1 MEIIERATLQ
11 QHIANTPD
19 SYLRPLLAALYLE
32 DQDCQKAIELC
43 QQDLTIH
50 PFSTIGHYIWALATL
65 AMNDPNQ
72 TAIHLCAII
81 QIDGKFLQ
89 AYYKLAEL
97 GGDYLTQAELKYCY
111 EKICDL
117 NPYDNKSA
125 DKLSAFPLEL
135 QSQKPQSQAKPERTD
150 QVEKSSEKA
159 IMAESIESAPEID
172 PLTGANRLSQF
183 FESIKK
189 PTESLKSSG
198 IQPSPVPEEEAH
210 FGPIEKTAIE
220 TEPTV
225 EPEPTTSFDEPFLEE
240 PQVKE
245 SSGSSSISDLF
256 SRLREKPF
264 EEVQKENWMQEHLSS
279 TTPSPAIPTITES
292 EKPAVEPQA
301 VSQPQSETK
310 ATDIPAE
317 SKATATPKVAPTKAG
332 KASQK
337 PKSASNKQHPPHQP
351 KKSAASPSNISF
363 PIPTWTLVD
372 ILMKQKLYEQALSI
386 LDIIEAKSKNE
397 KDLEKVQASRAKI
410 VQLMAEERSG
420 EA

>member
-11 QHIANTPD
+11 QHITNTPD

-32 DQDCQKAIELC
+32 DQDCQSAIELC
-43 QQDLTIH
+43 RQDLAIH
-50 PFSTIGHYIWALATL
+50 PFSTIGHYIWALAAL
-65 AMNDPNQ
+65 AMNDLNQ
-72 TAIHLCAII
+72 AAIHLRAII

-89 AYYKLAEL
+89 AYYKLTEL

-117 NPYDNKSA
+117 NPYDKKST

-135 QSQKPQSQAKPERTD
+135 QSQKPQSPAKPERTD
-150 QVEKSSEKA
+150 QVKESSEKA
-159 IMAESIESAPEID
+159 IMAEPIESAPEID

-183 FESIKK
+183 FESVIKTTVTPNSSEIK
-189 PTESLKSSG
+189 PT
-198 IQPSPVPEEEAH
+198 PVPEEEAH

-225 EPEPTTSFDEPFLEE
+225 EPEPTISFDEPFPEE

-264 EEVQKENWMQEHLSS
+264 EEVQKENWLKEHLSGE
-279 TTPSPAIPTITES
+279 TPSPAMPTITES
-292 EKPAVEPQA
+292 DKPAVEPQA

-310 ATDIPAE
+310 ATDIP
-317 SKATATPKVAPTKAG
+317 KATATPKVAPTKAG
-332 KASQK
+332 KASPK
-337 PKSASNKQHPPHQP
+337 TKSASNKQRQSPQQ
-351 KKSAASPSNISF
+351 KKSAASPGNISF

-372 ILMKQKLYEQALSI
+372 ILMKQKLYEQALNI
-386 LDIIEAKSKNE
+386 LDIIESKSKNE

-410 VQLMAEERSG
+410 VRLMAEEQSG

>member
-11 QHIANTPD
+11 QHITNTPD

-32 DQDCQKAIELC
+32 DQDCQAAIELC
-43 QQDLTIH
+43 RQDLAIH
-50 PFSTIGHYIWALATL
+50 PFSTIGHYIWALAAL
-65 AMNDPNQ
+65 AMNDLNQ
-72 TAIHLCAII
+72 AAIHLRAII

-89 AYYKLAEL
+89 AYYKLTEL

-117 NPYDNKSA
+117 NPYDKKSA
-125 DKLSAFPLEL
+125 DRLSAFPLEL
-135 QSQKPQSQAKPERTD
+135 QSQKPQSPAKPERTD
-150 QVEKSSEKA
+150 QVKESSEKA
-159 IMAESIESAPEID
+159 IMAEPIESAPEID

-183 FESIKK
+183 FESVIKTTVTPNSSEIK
-189 PTESLKSSG
+189 PT
-198 IQPSPVPEEEAH
+198 PVPEEEAH

-220 TEPTV
+220 TELTL
-225 EPEPTTSFDEPFLEE
+225 EPEPTINFDKPFPEE

-264 EEVQKENWMQEHLSS
+264 EEVQKENWLKEHLSGE
-279 TTPSPAIPTITES
+279 TPSPAMPTITES
-292 EKPAVEPQA
+292 DKPAVEPQA

-310 ATDIPAE
+310 ATDIPAK

-337 PKSASNKQHPPHQP
+337 TKSASNKQRQSHQP
-351 KKSAASPSNISF
+351 KKSAASPGNISF

-372 ILMKQKLYEQALSI
+372 ILMKQKLYEQALNI
-386 LDIIEAKSKNE
+386 LDIIESKSKNE

-410 VQLMAEERSG
+410 VRLMAEEQSG

>member
-11 QHIANTPD
+11 QHITNTPD

-32 DQDCQKAIELC
+32 DQDCQAAIELC
-43 QQDLTIH
+43 RQDLAIH
-50 PFSTIGHYIWALATL
+50 PFSTIGHYIWALAAL
-65 AMNDPNQ
+65 AMNDLNQ
-72 TAIHLCAII
+72 AAIHLRAII

-89 AYYKLAEL
+89 AYYKLTEL

-117 NPYDNKSA
+117 NPYDKKSA
-125 DKLSAFPLEL
+125 DRLSAFPLEL
-135 QSQKPQSQAKPERTD
+135 QSQKPQSPAKPERTD
-150 QVEKSSEKA
+150 QVKESSEKA
-159 IMAESIESAPEID
+159 IMAEPIESAPEID

-183 FESIKK
+183 FESVIKTTVTPNSSEIK
-189 PTESLKSSG
+189 PT
-198 IQPSPVPEEEAH
+198 PVPEEEAH

-220 TEPTV
+220 TELTL
-225 EPEPTTSFDEPFLEE
+225 EPEPTINFDKPFPEE

-264 EEVQKENWMQEHLSS
+264 EEVQKENWLKEHLSGE
-279 TTPSPAIPTITES
+279 TPSPAMPTITES
-292 EKPAVEPQA
+292 DKPAVEPQA

-310 ATDIPAE
+310 ATDIP
-317 SKATATPKVAPTKAG
+317 KATATPKVAPTKAG
-332 KASQK
+332 KASPK
-337 PKSASNKQHPPHQP
+337 TKSASNKQRQSPQQ
-351 KKSAASPSNISF
+351 KKSAASPGNISF

-372 ILMKQKLYEQALSI
+372 ILMKQKLYEQALNI
-386 LDIIEAKSKNE
+386 LDIIESKSKNE

-410 VQLMAEERSG
+410 VRLMAEEQSG

>member
-11 QHIANTPD
+11 QHITNTPD

-32 DQDCQKAIELC
+32 DQDCQAAIELC
-43 QQDLTIH
+43 RQDLAIH
-50 PFSTIGHYIWALATL
+50 PFSTIGHYIWALAAL
-65 AMNDPNQ
+65 AMNDLNQ
-72 TAIHLCAII
+72 AAIHLRAII

-89 AYYKLAEL
+89 AYYKLTEL

-125 DKLSAFPLEL
+125 DRLSAFPLEL
-135 QSQKPQSQAKPERTD
+135 QSQKPQSPAKPERTD
-150 QVEKSSEKA
+150 QVEESSEKA
-159 IMAESIESAPEID
+159 IMAEPIESAPEID

-189 PTESLKSSG
+189 PTESLKSSE

-210 FGPIEKTAIE
+210 FGPIERTEIE

-372 ILMKQKLYEQALSI
+372 ILMKQKLYEQALNI
-386 LDIIEAKSKNE
+386 LDIIESKSKNE

-410 VQLMAEERSG
+410 VRLMAEEQSG

>member
-11 QHIANTPD
+11 QHITNTPD

-32 DQDCQKAIELC
+32 DQDCQSAIELC
-43 QQDLTIH
+43 RQDLAIH
-50 PFSTIGHYIWALATL
+50 PFSTIGHYIWALAAL
-65 AMNDPNQ
+65 AMNDLNQ
-72 TAIHLCAII
+72 AAIHLRAII

-89 AYYKLAEL
+89 AYYKLTEL

-117 NPYDNKSA
+117 NPYDKKSA
-125 DKLSAFPLEL
+125 DRLSAFPLEL
-135 QSQKPQSQAKPERTD
+135 QSQKPQSPAKPERTD
-150 QVEKSSEKA
+150 QVKESSEKA
-159 IMAESIESAPEID
+159 IMAEPIESAPEID

-183 FESIKK
+183 FESVIKTTVTPNSSEIK
-189 PTESLKSSG
+189 PTPL
-198 IQPSPVPEEEAH
+198 PEEEAH

-225 EPEPTTSFDEPFLEE
+225 EPEPTISFDEPFPEE

-264 EEVQKENWMQEHLSS
+264 EEVQKENWLKEHLSGE
-279 TTPSPAIPTITES
+279 TPSPAMPTITES
-292 EKPAVEPQA
+292 DKPAVEPQA

-310 ATDIPAE
+310 ATDIP
-317 SKATATPKVAPTKAG
+317 KATATPKVAPTKAG
-332 KASQK
+332 KASPK
-337 PKSASNKQHPPHQP
+337 TKSASNKQRQSPQQ
-351 KKSAASPSNISF
+351 KKSAASPGNISF

-372 ILMKQKLYEQALSI
+372 ILMKQKLYEQALNI
-386 LDIIEAKSKNE
+386 LDIIESKSKNE

-410 VQLMAEERSG
+410 VRLMAEEQSG

>member
-11 QHIANTPD
+11 QHITNTPD

-32 DQDCQKAIELC
+32 DQDCQSAIELC
-43 QQDLTIH
+43 RQDLAIH
-50 PFSTIGHYIWALATL
+50 PFSTIGHYIWALAAL
-65 AMNDPNQ
+65 AMNDLNQ
-72 TAIHLCAII
+72 AAIHLRAII

-89 AYYKLAEL
+89 AYYKLTEL

-117 NPYDNKSA
+117 NPYDKKST

-135 QSQKPQSQAKPERTD
+135 QSQKPQSPAKPERTD
-150 QVEKSSEKA
+150 QVKESSEKA
-159 IMAESIESAPEID
+159 IMAEPIESAPEID

-183 FESIKK
+183 FESVIKTTVTPNSSEIK
-189 PTESLKSSG
+189 PT
-198 IQPSPVPEEEAH
+198 PVPEEEAH

-225 EPEPTTSFDEPFLEE
+225 EPEPTISFDEPFPEE

-264 EEVQKENWMQEHLSS
+264 EEVQKENWLKEHLSGE
-279 TTPSPAIPTITES
+279 TPSPAMPTITES
-292 EKPAVEPQA
+292 DKPAVEPQA

-310 ATDIPAE
+310 ATDIP
-317 SKATATPKVAPTKAG
+317 KATATPKVAPTKAG
-332 KASQK
+332 KASPK
-337 PKSASNKQHPPHQP
+337 TKSASNKQRQSHQP
-351 KKSAASPSNISF
+351 KKSAASPGNISF

-372 ILMKQKLYEQALSI
+372 ILMKQKLYEQALNI
-386 LDIIEAKSKNE
+386 LDIIESKSKNE

-410 VQLMAEERSG
+410 VRLMAEEQSG

>member
-11 QHIANTPD
+11 QHITNTPD

-32 DQDCQKAIELC
+32 DQDCQSAIELC
-43 QQDLTIH
+43 RQDLAIH
-50 PFSTIGHYIWALATL
+50 PFSTIGHYIWALAAL
-65 AMNDPNQ
+65 AMNDLNQ
-72 TAIHLCAII
+72 AAIHLRAII

-89 AYYKLAEL
+89 AYYKLTEL

-117 NPYDNKSA
+117 NPYDKKSA
-125 DKLSAFPLEL
+125 DRLSAFPLEL
-135 QSQKPQSQAKPERTD
+135 QSQKPQSPAKPERTD
-150 QVEKSSEKA
+150 QVKESSEKA
-159 IMAESIESAPEID
+159 IMAEPIESAPEID

-183 FESIKK
+183 FESVIKTTVTPNSSEIK
-189 PTESLKSSG
+189 PT
-198 IQPSPVPEEEAH
+198 PVPEEEAH

-220 TEPTV
+220 TELTL
-225 EPEPTTSFDEPFLEE
+225 EPEPTINFDKPFPEE

-264 EEVQKENWMQEHLSS
+264 EEVQKENWLKEHLSGE
-279 TTPSPAIPTITES
+279 TPSPAMPTITES
-292 EKPAVEPQA
+292 DKPAVEPQA

-310 ATDIPAE
+310 ATDIP
-317 SKATATPKVAPTKAG
+317 KATATPKVAPTKAG
-332 KASQK
+332 KASPK
-337 PKSASNKQHPPHQP
+337 TKSASNKQRQSPQQ
-351 KKSAASPSNISF
+351 KKSAASPGNISF

-372 ILMKQKLYEQALSI
+372 ILMKQKLYEQALNI
-386 LDIIEAKSKNE
+386 LDIIESKSKNE

-410 VQLMAEERSG
+410 VRLMAEEQSG

>member
-11 QHIANTPD
+11 QHITNTPD

-32 DQDCQKAIELC
+32 DQDCQSAIELC
-43 QQDLTIH
+43 RQDLAIH
-50 PFSTIGHYIWALATL
+50 PFSTIGHYIWALAAL
-65 AMNDPNQ
+65 AMNDLNQ
-72 TAIHLCAII
+72 AAIHLRAII

-89 AYYKLAEL
+89 AYYKLTEL

-117 NPYDNKSA
+117 NPYDKKST

-135 QSQKPQSQAKPERTD
+135 QSQKPQSPAKPERTD
-150 QVEKSSEKA
+150 QVKESSEKA
-159 IMAESIESAPEID
+159 IMAEPIESAPEID

-198 IQPSPVPEEEAH
+198 IQPTPVPEEEAH

-220 TEPTV
+220 TEPIV
-225 EPEPTTSFDEPFLEE
+225 EPEPTISFDEPFPKE
-240 PQVKE
+240 PQAKE

-264 EEVQKENWMQEHLSS
+264 EEVQKENWLKEHLSGE
-279 TTPSPAIPTITES
+279 TPSPAIPTITES
-292 EKPAVEPQA
+292 DKPAVEPQA

-310 ATDIPAE
+310 ATDIP
-317 SKATATPKVAPTKAG
+317 KATATPKVAPTKAG
-332 KASQK
+332 KASPK
-337 PKSASNKQHPPHQP
+337 TKSASNKQRQSPQQ
-351 KKSAASPSNISF
+351 KKSAASPGNISF

-372 ILMKQKLYEQALSI
+372 ILMKQKLYEQALNI
-386 LDIIEAKSKNE
+386 LDIIESKSKNE

-410 VQLMAEERSG
+410 VRLMAEEQSG

>member
-11 QHIANTPD
+11 QHITNTPD

-32 DQDCQKAIELC
+32 DQDCQSAIELC
-43 QQDLTIH
+43 RQDLAIH
-50 PFSTIGHYIWALATL
+50 PFSTIGHYIWALAAL
-65 AMNDPNQ
+65 AMNDLNQ
-72 TAIHLCAII
+72 AATHLRAII

-89 AYYKLAEL
+89 AYYKLTEL

-117 NPYDNKSA
+117 NPYDKKST

-135 QSQKPQSQAKPERTD
+135 QSQKPQSPAKPERTD
-150 QVEKSSEKA
+150 QVKESSEKA
-159 IMAESIESAPEID
+159 IMAEPIESAPEID

-183 FESIKK
+183 FESVIKTTVTPNSSEIK
-189 PTESLKSSG
+189 PT
-198 IQPSPVPEEEAH
+198 PVPEEEAH

-225 EPEPTTSFDEPFLEE
+225 EPEPTISFDEPFPEE

-264 EEVQKENWMQEHLSS
+264 EEVQKENWMQEHLSGE
-279 TTPSPAIPTITES
+279 TPSPAIPTITES
-292 EKPAVEPQA
+292 DKPAVEPQA

-310 ATDIPAE
+310 ATDIP
-317 SKATATPKVAPTKAG
+317 KATATPKVAPTKAG
-332 KASQK
+332 KASPK
-337 PKSASNKQHPPHQP
+337 TKSASNKQRQSHQP
-351 KKSAASPSNISF
+351 KKSAASPGNISF

-372 ILMKQKLYEQALSI
+372 ILMKQKLYEQALNI
-386 LDIIEAKSKNE
+386 LDIIESKSKNE

-410 VQLMAEERSG
+410 VRLMAEEQSG

>member
-11 QHIANTPD
+11 QHITNTPD

-32 DQDCQKAIELC
+32 DQDCQSAIELC
-43 QQDLTIH
+43 RQDLAIH
-50 PFSTIGHYIWALATL
+50 PFSTIGHYIWALAAL
-65 AMNDPNQ
+65 AMNDLNQ
-72 TAIHLCAII
+72 AAIHLRAII

-89 AYYKLAEL
+89 AYYKLTEL

-117 NPYDNKSA
+117 NPYDKKST

-135 QSQKPQSQAKPERTD
+135 QSQKPQSPAKPERTD
-150 QVEKSSEKA
+150 QVKESSEKA
-159 IMAESIESAPEID
+159 IMAEPIESAPEID

-183 FESIKK
+183 FESVIKTTVTPNSSEIK
-189 PTESLKSSG
+189 PT
-198 IQPSPVPEEEAH
+198 PVPEEEAH

-225 EPEPTTSFDEPFLEE
+225 EPEPTISFDEPFPKE
-240 PQVKE
+240 PQAKE

-264 EEVQKENWMQEHLSS
+264 EEVQKENWLKEHLSGE
-279 TTPSPAIPTITES
+279 TPSPAMPTITES
-292 EKPAVEPQA
+292 DKPAVEPQA

-310 ATDIPAE
+310 ATDIP
-317 SKATATPKVAPTKAG
+317 KATATPKVAPTKAG
-332 KASQK
+332 KASPK
-337 PKSASNKQHPPHQP
+337 TKSASNKQRQSPQQ
-351 KKSAASPSNISF
+351 KKSAASPGNISF

-372 ILMKQKLYEQALSI
+372 ILMKQKLYEQALNI
-386 LDIIEAKSKNE
+386 LDIIESKSKNE

-410 VQLMAEERSG
+410 VRLMAEEQSG

>member
-11 QHIANTPD
+11 QHITNTPD

-32 DQDCQKAIELC
+32 DQDCQSAIELC
-43 QQDLTIH
+43 RQDLAIH
-50 PFSTIGHYIWALATL
+50 PFSTIGHYIWALAAL
-65 AMNDPNQ
+65 AMNDLNQ
-72 TAIHLCAII
+72 AAIHLRAII

-89 AYYKLAEL
+89 AYYKLTEL

-117 NPYDNKSA
+117 NPYDKKSA
-125 DKLSAFPLEL
+125 DRLSAFPLEL
-135 QSQKPQSQAKPERTD
+135 QSQKPQSPAKPERTD
-150 QVEKSSEKA
+150 QVKESSEKA
-159 IMAESIESAPEID
+159 IMAEPIESAPEID

-183 FESIKK
+183 FESVIKTTVTPNSSEIK
-189 PTESLKSSG
+189 PT
-198 IQPSPVPEEEAH
+198 PVPEEEAH

-220 TEPTV
+220 TELTL
-225 EPEPTTSFDEPFLEE
+225 EPEPTINFDKPFPEE

-264 EEVQKENWMQEHLSS
+264 EEVQKENWLKEHLSGE
-279 TTPSPAIPTITES
+279 TPSPAMPTITES
-292 EKPAVEPQA
+292 DKPAVEPQA

-310 ATDIPAE
+310 ATDIP
-317 SKATATPKVAPTKAG
+317 KATATPKVAPTKAG
-332 KASQK
+332 KASPK
-337 PKSASNKQHPPHQP
+337 TKSASNKQRQSPQP
-351 KKSAASPSNISF
+351 KKSAASPGNISF

-372 ILMKQKLYEQALSI
+372 ILMKQKLYEQALNI
-386 LDIIEAKSKNE
+386 LDIIESKSKNE

-410 VQLMAEERSG
+410 VRLMAEEQSG

>member
-11 QHIANTPD
+11 QHITNTPD

-32 DQDCQKAIELC
+32 DQDCQSAIELC
-43 QQDLTIH
+43 RQDLAIH
-50 PFSTIGHYIWALATL
+50 PFSTIGHYIWALAAL
-65 AMNDPNQ
+65 AMNDLNQ
-72 TAIHLCAII
+72 AAIHLRAII

-89 AYYKLAEL
+89 AYYKLTEL

-117 NPYDNKSA
+117 NPYDKKST

-135 QSQKPQSQAKPERTD
+135 QSQKPQSPAKPERTD
-150 QVEKSSEKA
+150 QVKESSEKA
-159 IMAESIESAPEID
+159 IMAEPIESAPEID

-183 FESIKK
+183 FESVIKTTVTPNSSEIK
-189 PTESLKSSG
+189 PT
-198 IQPSPVPEEEAH
+198 PVPEEEAH

-220 TEPTV
+220 TELTL
-225 EPEPTTSFDEPFLEE
+225 EPEPTINFDKPFPEE

-264 EEVQKENWMQEHLSS
+264 EEVQKENWLKEHLSGE
-279 TTPSPAIPTITES
+279 TPSPAMPTITES
-292 EKPAVEPQA
+292 DKPAVEPQA

-310 ATDIPAE
+310 ATDIP
-317 SKATATPKVAPTKAG
+317 KATATPKVAPTKAG
-332 KASQK
+332 KASPK
-337 PKSASNKQHPPHQP
+337 TKSASNKQRQSPQP
-351 KKSAASPSNISF
+351 KKSAASPGNISF

-372 ILMKQKLYEQALSI
+372 ILMKQKLYEQALNI
-386 LDIIEAKSKNE
+386 LDIIESKSKNE

-410 VQLMAEERSG
+410 VRLMAEEQSG

>member
-11 QHIANTPD
+11 QHITNTPD

-32 DQDCQKAIELC
+32 DQDCQAAIELC
-43 QQDLTIH
+43 RQDLAIH
-50 PFSTIGHYIWALATL
+50 PFSTIGHYIWALAAL
-65 AMNDPNQ
+65 AMNDLNQ
-72 TAIHLCAII
+72 AATNLCAII

-97 GGDYLTQAELKYCY
+97 GGDYLNQAELKYCY

-125 DKLSAFPLEL
+125 DKLFTFPLEL
-135 QSQKPQSQAKPERTD
+135 QSQKPQSPAKPERTD
-150 QVEKSSEKA
+150 QVKESSEKA
-159 IMAESIESAPEID
+159 IMAEPIESAPEID

-183 FESIKK
+183 FESVIKTTVTPNSSEIK
-189 PTESLKSSG
+189 PT
-198 IQPSPVPEEEAH
+198 PVPEEEAH

-225 EPEPTTSFDEPFLEE
+225 EPEPTISFDEPFPEE

-264 EEVQKENWMQEHLSS
+264 EEVQKENWLKEHLSGE
-279 TTPSPAIPTITES
+279 TPSPAMPTITES
-292 EKPAVEPQA
+292 DKPAVEPQA

-310 ATDIPAE
+310 ATDIP
-317 SKATATPKVAPTKAG
+317 KATATPKVAPTKAG
-332 KASQK
+332 KASPK
-337 PKSASNKQHPPHQP
+337 TKSASNKQRQSPQP
-351 KKSAASPSNISF
+351 KKSAASPGNISF

-372 ILMKQKLYEQALSI
+372 ILMKQKLYEQALNI
-386 LDIIEAKSKNE
+386 LDIIESKSKNE

-410 VQLMAEERSG
+410 VRLMAEEQSG